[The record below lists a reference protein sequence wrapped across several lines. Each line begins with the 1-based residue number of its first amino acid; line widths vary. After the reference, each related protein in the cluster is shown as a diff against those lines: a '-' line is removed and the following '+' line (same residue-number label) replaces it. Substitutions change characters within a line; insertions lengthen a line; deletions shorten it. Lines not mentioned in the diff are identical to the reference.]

1 MSSLKDNDEKSNG
14 LIKIVYF
21 DEDSAMEYV
30 DMKKEGRYIFNEE
43 YLDEYNKDKSNEN
56 AAKLGLSGKF
66 LNILGIA
73 GGEVGASTEV
83 RLGFSKSNNR
93 LVSSTISSTILT
105 DFLKEVTVSNGDIV
119 EISDVNFNLPNNSF
133 AYLKAVAPVLS
144 MFSEEYIKQFDDL
157 KGIDVLSI
165 ENVLDLTK
173 GYFEFMAVKE
183 GKDVI
188 LRLNTTALKN
198 NYKLGDLLHMNL
210 AFYAVKVG
218 KLSEESIRIEN
229 YIGNLDN
236 DSMQHSEV
244 LPDITEEYKKLSKN
258 EETEIESTEE
268 QTEEPKSENFALLDL
283 YDVIWNCQIFYEN

>member
-1 MSSLKDNDEKSNG
+1 MGSLKDDDEKSKG
-14 LIKIVYF
+14 LIKVVYF

-43 YLDEYNKDKSNEN
+43 YLDEYNNNKSNEN

-73 GGEVGASTEV
+73 GGEAGASTEV
-83 RLGFSKSNNR
+83 HLGFSKSNNR

-105 DFLKEVTVSNGDIV
+105 DFLKEVTASNRDIV

-157 KGIDVLSI
+157 KGVDVLSI
-165 ENVLDLTK
+165 EKVLDLTK
-173 GYFEFMAVKE
+173 GYFEFMAIKE

-210 AFYAVKVG
+210 TFYAVKVG
-218 KLSEESIRIEN
+218 KLSKENIKIEN

-236 DSMQHSEV
+236 DTVQHPEES
-244 LPDITEEYKKLSKN
+244 LDIIEEYKKLSET
-258 EETEIESTEE
+258 EETAIEPTK
-268 QTEEPKSENFALLDL
+268 EEPKNKDSTLLDL
-283 YDVIWNCQIFYEN
+283 YDVILAGIKND